1 MRPRRKAAL
10 ASSPS
15 SEAEPGA
22 APTPAAGADTAP
34 AASPGAAPAPPDP
47 EPPGAILPHEDL
59 PLVEGR
65 ALEDDA
71 PPGPAQ
77 PLGSPGASLH
87 ALEAAVGYTFRDLRV
102 LQRAMVHRSYLHDVP
117 DFPLGSNERLEFLGD
132 AVLGFLVAR
141 WLYLRHPDK
150 QEGELT
156 ALRGALVR
164 LTRLSTW
171 AALIDLGAYLYLS
184 RGEEIQGGRTRA
196 TITGRAFE
204 ALLGALYLDGG
215 LRVVERVLKRFLAA
229 TSESDIAE
237 ALRADYKSL
246 LQRQVQA
253 IFKSPPVYRLAG
265 TSGPAHQ
272 RLFHMEVWSGERLLG
287 TGEGRNKQQAEQ
299 AAAQA
304 ALARQP
310 EWEPAA
316 HNDPAA
322 VADDALEPPPALPW
336 MDNPEVF

>member
-1 MRPRRKAAL
+1 MSPRRKAAL
-10 ASSPS
+10 APLSLSPPDV
-15 SEAEPGA
+15 A
-22 APTPAAGADTAP
+22 ADTT
-34 AASPGAAPAPPDP
+34 PP
-47 EPPGAILPHEDL
+47 LEDL
-59 PLVEGR
+59 PLGEPAEA
-65 ALEDDA
+65 ALPDA
-71 PPGPAQ
+71 PPLDDPPPDRPADAEGTPGPPHSPHPPGSTGA
-77 PLGSPGASLH
+77 PLQGLEK
-87 ALEAAVGYTFRDLRV
+87 ALGYTFRDLRI

-164 LTRLSTW
+164 LTRLSAW
-171 AALIDLGAYLYLS
+171 AALIDLGAYLHLS
-184 RGEEIQGGRTRA
+184 RGEEIQGGRTRPS
-196 TITGRAFE
+196 ITGRAFE

-229 TSESDIAE
+229 TSESDIAD

-246 LQRQVQA
+246 LQRRVQS
-253 IFKSPPVYRLAG
+253 IFKIPPVYRLAG

-299 AAAQA
+299 AAAET
-304 ALARQP
+304 ALARQA

-316 HNDPAA
+316 EDDGSGAD
-322 VADDALEPPPALPW
+322 ADDTLDTPPALPW
-336 MDNPEVF
+336 MDNPEVL